1 MDALLLDLVA
11 NVVGILSVALLAWGA
26 WLSTQAAAR

>member
-11 NVVGILSVALLAWGA
+11 NVVGVLSVALLAWGA
-26 WLSTQAAAR
+26 WLSTQAVAR